1 MDQKDIHIVQ
11 ALQDNARLTNQDLAE
26 RVNLSPS
33 PCLRRMKNLE
43 DNGIIKGYRATVD
56 QKAFGFA
63 LTVFIHIKLS
73 NHTEDIVKNFERHIR
88 ASERVLECFLM
99 TGRWDY
105 MLRVVALDLEDYER
119 FVRSRLQ
126 PISSVG
132 SIESNIIYGTI
143 KSQSVLPSPV

>member
-1 MDQKDIHIVQ
+1 MDQKDIQIVQ
-11 ALQDNARLTNQDLAE
+11 ALQANARLTNQDLAE
-26 RVNLSPS
+26 RVSLSPS
-33 PCLRRMKNLE
+33 PCLRRMRNLK
-43 DNGIIKGYRATVD
+43 DTGIIKGYTATVD
-56 QKAFGFA
+56 RKAFGFA

-73 NHTEDIVKNFERHIR
+73 HHTEDIITNFERHIR
-88 ASERVLECFLM
+88 ASERVLDCFLM

-119 FVRSRLQ
+119 FVRSKLQ
-126 PISSVG
+126 PIPSIG